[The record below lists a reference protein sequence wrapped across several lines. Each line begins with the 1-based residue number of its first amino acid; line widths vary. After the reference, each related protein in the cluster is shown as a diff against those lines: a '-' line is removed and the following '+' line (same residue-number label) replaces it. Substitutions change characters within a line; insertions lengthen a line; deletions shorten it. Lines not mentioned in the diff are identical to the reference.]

1 MSQEAIELVAR
12 VSSALLADN
21 VVAVLEDEEQ
31 SEAALATLAE
41 DAAPDFEC
49 VLVAPQY
56 TGSGGRLTFS
66 GVEGFREAWLEWL
79 APFETYSLEIE
90 DLIDA
95 GDRVVT
101 LARQSATT
109 RVGGVRMEEDTAAV
123 WTVRDGKLA
132 SVEFHLDRDRAMK
145 AAGLAD

>member
-1 MSQEAIELVAR
+1 MSQEAIELVTR
-12 VSSALLADN
+12 VASALLADN
-21 VVAVLEDEEQ
+21 VVAVLEDEEE
-31 SEAALATLAE
+31 SEAVRATVAE
-41 DAAPDFEC
+41 FAAPDFEC

-56 TGSGGRLTFS
+56 TGSGGRLAFS
-66 GVEGFREAWLEWL
+66 GAEGFLAAWREWL
-79 APFETYSLEIE
+79 APYETYAVEIE

-101 LARQSATT
+101 LARQRATT
-109 RVGGVRMEEDTAAV
+109 RIGGVKMEEDTAAV

-132 SVEFHLDRDRAMK
+132 RVEFHLDRKRAMR